1 MWVTE
6 NVEFPDELVDAARDD
21 KLVLF
26 VGAGASI
33 DAPANLPTYNKLVHQ
48 LADEQGVNRP
58 ADKAALD
65 AFLGKLPDRES
76 AHERTLQ
83 LMSSEDADCNET
95 HKAIMRIA
103 KAMKT
108 PRIVTTN
115 YDVLLEK
122 AAASLAMNIDRIYR
136 GPALP
141 LGSSFDGIVHIH
153 GDIHSRPDEIILD
166 DRDYAKAYLQ
176 DSWAARFLTEM
187 FRNYSVLFIGYGMS
201 DPIMRYLTLGGISQD
216 HPHFALS
223 AEDSTE
229 EHKSWNE
236 RGITTI
242 PFPLSSNPSSSYE
255 ELPKALNSFADQLLD
270 DYLTKKKRIERIICN
285 TPATITRDDRDFLIR
300 TLHTTDGIQCFVNNI
315 ASQDNGNM
323 QEWVL
328 WLLDNPSTL
337 HPFTTSQNLTDEELL
352 LCRRITDI
360 LASERYVD
368 ILCSLLI
375 QMQNNVGDRFFNGC
389 FDLLIHAC
397 ENMQEWAVEP
407 LTILLS
413 SNPRKQLT
421 HIYYIHIKQLL
432 SIKFPVHLLSQF
444 IFPVASYRQD
454 ASAAH
459 STALWSA
466 EIADRHTDELIN
478 SNSIYFSNDFIEYVE
493 YSIKQYNQY
502 ESTSLTSSLHR
513 PAIEPHGQNHR
524 YDATSSFFI
533 EVLREYARYHTNDNH
548 MIQIIVER
556 WWKSGTPLLQRLAIS
571 AITMSNHTAD
581 SKLSWVLD
589 KEIIVTITKHIWLWH
604 ELMLLLRTSVV
615 EASPDMRNK
624 LLQQIQ
630 SIDINEAYDNPYIA
644 KTQYD
649 MLDFMLRAL
658 PEESWHEAHAFIE
671 LLANKYGYEPT
682 AHPDFL
688 VWNYPVQLQLPQG
701 IVDDATFLTLLHNDP
716 SHLLSLLSSQEDPRT
731 IDDTFSHQ
739 IPRLIETDAQVGL
752 MLWDLASSKHDKNPR
767 LRTAILSGWAH
778 QKQSP
783 DDLLSIVTRLN
794 QLPQESSTSF
804 SNTIIRLMH
813 TQMEKSDGEI
823 PKDAREWMDSF
834 AATQWAERHASFTV
848 HDRDSWEHDPV
859 TLSLNCWPGEL
870 AWYWV
875 QRIQYRKAYDSSDW
889 SGFSEAESTALS
901 QFAQAKGDL
910 AFVTHPPLLFN
921 VNLLHALDSSFIEK
935 IIPQML
941 QTDDT
946 VTVWKII
953 TQYHIQPNLRLMR
966 LFFFDSLYSVLKKRL
981 DTDPT
986 FVRGLMHITLRALNA
1001 SDLTKAEKQALL
1013 RAVVNEPSHTAKITL
1028 IDCMITQFADCD
1040 QITRDLA
1047 WEIWLR
1053 DYIDSRSRNIG
1064 TQWNNEERIQFS
1076 RLIPMMGNHIDEAT
1090 QVLANR
1096 LPDYSDTE
1104 PYLIHQMFDVDVHI
1118 SAMDEDNIKA
1128 LLSFYS
1134 QLIRI
1139 PSIRNE
1145 ISPREISQLLAHLKD
1160 AAAYSEY
1167 SELVQSA
1174 KDYDLYDLE

>member
-285 TPATITRDDRDFLIR
+285 TPATITLDDRDFLIR

-459 STALWSA
+459 STALWST
-466 EIADRHTDELIN
+466 EITDRHTDELIN

-533 EVLREYARYHTNDNH
+533 EVLREYARYHTNDNQ

-581 SKLSWVLD
+581 SKLSWILD

-630 SIDINEAYDNPYIA
+630 SIGINEAYDNPYIA

-658 PEESWHEAHAFIE
+658 PEESWQEAHAFIE

-739 IPRLIETDAQVGL
+739 IPRLIETDTQVGL
-752 MLWDLASSKHDKNPR
+752 MLWDLASSKHDKSPR
-767 LRTAILSGWAH
+767 LRTAILSGWAR

-823 PKDAREWMDSF
+823 PKDARDWMDSF

-875 QRIQYRKAYDSSDW
+875 QRIQYRNAYDSSDW

-981 DTDPT
+981 DTDST